1 MEKGYQYIHKIF
13 HGEGLDTLDD
23 INGMLH
29 DIYRDVDRGKQN
41 ILRASEGA
49 NAEAQNFYKLME
61 EG

>member
-13 HGEGLDTLDD
+13 HEEGLDTLDD

-41 ILRASEGA
+41 ILRVREGP
-49 NAEAQNFYKLME
+49 NQKHKIFIS
-61 EG
+61 